1 MYKCIENLLNNF
13 YGVIMI
19 IGRCVG
25 ETSLID
31 VSFISKE
38 MPKVGEYVSL
48 YYDGKTVLG
57 MIESLVRG
65 SASLNGEIYDPNT
78 IEKIREIEGEDFYIK
93 GNVRILGD
101 IDDNLKIPRTPVPPG
116 TEIKIADENILKK
129 IFKVDNGLK
138 IGNLISQDEVD
149 VRIDINKMVSR
160 HLAILAMTGAGK
172 SNTVSVLI
180 DGLLECNGCILIF
193 DMHSEYVGAEFKNGE
208 VNRIDPIINP
218 IYMSFAEIKGLTNI
232 PSSAYIQERY
242 FREAYKESNAIVKSG
257 EADTKDFVEIMRN
270 VLEKWYNTEMFR
282 GKELNS
288 SDKSKIMDVI
298 NKVDD
303 LQTKYDNLLNINAGN
318 ILSQLKLGKANVLDL
333 GQTDEASAEVIVSHV
348 LRNGLKSIKAAMHNK
363 EENMHEKPLD
373 FPVFFIMEEAHILAP
388 KNRNTASKYWISRIA
403 REGRKFGLGLCLV
416 SQSPKSVEPD
426 ALSQVNNMI
435 ILRLVEPQD
444 QRHVQSASES
454 LSEDLV
460 KQLPS
465 LNVGE
470 AMVLG
475 LMVKVP
481 TLVKIDEFKGRTV
494 GGDINILDQWKNNK
508 SKEIADIKDQEDEF
522 KQLGGDY

>member
-1 MYKCIENLLNNF
+1 
-13 YGVIMI
+13 MI

-31 VSFISKE
+31 VGFISKE

-48 YYDGKTVLG
+48 NYDGKTVLG

-65 SASLNGEIYDPNT
+65 SVSLNGEIYDPDT
-78 IEKIREIEGEDFYIK
+78 IGKIREIEGEDFYIK

-101 IDDNLKIPRTPVPPG
+101 INDNLKIPRTPAPPG
-116 TEIKIADENILKK
+116 TEIKIATEEVLQK

-138 IGNLISQDEVD
+138 IGNLISQEDVD
-149 VRIDINKMVSR
+149 VKIDVNKMVSR

-180 DGLLECNGCILIF
+180 DGLLTFNGCIFIF
-193 DMHSEYVGAEFKNGE
+193 DMHSEYVSAEFENGE
-208 VNRIDPIINP
+208 VNRIEPIINP
-218 IYMSFAEIKGLTNI
+218 IYMSFAEIKNLANI

-242 FREAYKESNAIVKSG
+242 FREAYKEVKAIVKSG
-257 EADTKDFVEIMRN
+257 EADTIDFLEIMRN
-270 VLEKWYNTEMFR
+270 VLEKWYNTEEFR
-282 GKELNS
+282 GKEIKAG
-288 SDKSKIMDVI
+288 DKSKIMDVL
-298 NKVDD
+298 NKIED
-303 LQTKYDNLLNINAGN
+303 LQDKYYNLLNINAGN
-318 ILSQLKLGKANVLDL
+318 ILSQIKLGSVNVLDL
-333 GQTDEASAEVIVSHV
+333 GQADEYAAEVIVSHV
-348 LRNGLKSIKAAMHNK
+348 LRNALSSRKASIHNK
-363 EENMHEKPLD
+363 EESMYEKPLD

-388 KNRNTASKYWISRIA
+388 KSRNPSSKYWISRIA

-416 SQSPKSVEPD
+416 SQSPKSVDPD
-426 ALSQVNNMI
+426 ALSQANNMI

-465 LNVGE
+465 LNIGE
-470 AMVLG
+470 ALVLG
-475 LMVKVP
+475 MMARVP
-481 TLVKIDEFKGRTV
+481 TLVKIDEFTGRTV
-494 GGDINILDQWKNNK
+494 GGDIDIVDKWQSIKAKDVIQIKN
-508 SKEIADIKDQEDEF
+508 QEEEF
-522 KQLGGDY
+522 RQLGGDY

>member
-1 MYKCIENLLNNF
+1 
-13 YGVIMI
+13 MI

-48 YYDGKTVLG
+48 KYDGKIVLG

-65 SASLNGEIYDPNT
+65 SVSLNGDIYDPNT

-101 IDDNLKIPRTPVPPG
+101 IDDNLKIPRTPAPPG
-116 TEIKIADENILKK
+116 TEISVASEEVLRK

-138 IGNLISQDEVD
+138 IGSLISQEDVD
-149 VRIDINKMVSR
+149 VKIDVNNMVSR

-180 DGLLECNGCILIF
+180 DGLLQHNGCILIF
-193 DMHSEYVGAEFKNGE
+193 DMHSEYVGAEFDNGE
-208 VNRIDPIINP
+208 VNRIEPIINP
-218 IYMSFAEIKGLTNI
+218 IYMSFAEIKGLANI

-242 FREAYKESNAIVKSG
+242 FREAYKEAKAIVKSG
-257 EADTKDFVEIMRN
+257 EADTIDFIEIMRD
-270 VLEKWYNTEMFR
+270 VLDKWYNTEMFR
-282 GKELNS
+282 GKEINS
-288 SDKSKIMDVI
+288 SEKSKIMDVI
-298 NKVDD
+298 NKMDD
-303 LQTKYDNLLNINAGN
+303 LQDKYYNLLNINGGN
-318 ILSQLKLGKANVLDL
+318 ILSQLKLGVANVLDL
-333 GQTDEASAEVIVSHV
+333 GQADESAAEVIVSHV
-348 LRNGLKSIKAAMHNK
+348 LRNALKSRKVAMQNK
-363 EENMHEKPLD
+363 EDSMYEKPLE

-388 KNRNTASKYWISRIA
+388 KNRNPASKYWISRIA

-416 SQSPKSVEPD
+416 SQSPKSVDPD
-426 ALSQVNNMI
+426 ALSQANNMI

-481 TLVKIDEFKGRTV
+481 TLVKIDEFTGRTV
-494 GGDINILDQWKNNK
+494 GGDIDIIDQWQSIKAK
-508 SKEIADIKDQEDEF
+508 DVSDIKDQEEEF
-522 KQLGGDY
+522 RQLGGNY